1 MGIDE
6 RDYMREPRDDANR
19 RPPNRSGNT
28 PNKNIPDDSDIHL
41 EPSAD
46 DQVHDV
52 SAELDSNSVIVPPPP
67 PIPVAMEC
75 FSTGVIVEAPA
86 LPSETIFERDRIVIL
101 GRTQAG
107 KTVYMSRLYEQLW
120 NSKSHHLVH
129 MRTLSGV
136 PHLALMKMISSMQEG
151 RWPEPTLGQVH
162 IDVEVSFANRKFKMI
177 MLDYPGEVFSKAF
190 VQGEIDREDTRDLVE
205 HIDRAAGAILLV
217 DPKNAV
223 ESRDQIKRADD
234 DYGMAAVVHR
244 IRSHPGG
251 DQVPLA
257 FVLTKAD
264 ERANL
269 IRSLGGLKVFSHAYL
284 SNLIRPAVNCYKIFV
299 TVAVFSRISKRT
311 GKSVPNLQEDPLKL
325 VEPLLWILHRLTQAK
340 ELIKEKEV
348 QVATATLGST
358 LSQEALEIL
367 NNNQLSIGDRI
378 MLGAGKISAAGAAG
392 FSNHPNVIEAR
403 TLLAYLQE
411 RGEVRRERIGWI
423 IGVIAL
429 FILIGGV
436 LWWVYVYL
444 RLNQPP
450 PAPQVSSALI
460 WIPLNSESNH
470 A

>member
-6 RDYMREPRDDANR
+6 RDYMQESRDDANR

-28 PNKNIPDDSDIHL
+28 PNKNIPDDSDIHFEL
-41 EPSAD
+41 SED

-52 SAELDSNSVIVPPPP
+52 SAELDLNSVIVPPPP
-67 PIPVAMEC
+67 PIPVAMEN

-120 NSKSHHLVH
+120 NSKSPLVH
-129 MRTLSGV
+129 MRALSGI
-136 PHLALMKMISSMQEG
+136 PHMTLMKMISSMQEG
-151 RWPEPTLGQVH
+151 LWPQATIGQTH

-223 ESRDQIKRADD
+223 ESRDQLKRADD

-284 SNLIRPAVNCYKIFV
+284 SNLIRPAVQCYKIFV

-311 GKSVPNLQEDPLKL
+311 GKSVPNLQEEPLKL
-325 VEPLLWILHRLTQAK
+325 VEPLLWILQRLTQAK

-367 NNNQLSIGDRI
+367 NNNQLSISDRI

-429 FILIGGV
+429 LILIGGV
-436 LWWVYVYL
+436 LWWAYKFL
-444 RLNQPP
+444 GSNQHPP
-450 PAPQVSSALI
+450 TPQVSSALI
-460 WIPLNSESNH
+460 WILSNSESNH